1 MEPGGGV
8 VRDEDAVGWEA
19 GPHDAR
25 VEAGPHDARV
35 EAGPHDAQ
43 WEPAPAGRW
52 EARLELGYAARGD
65 QTVPVLRRHVGP
77 LRVQRHFVPEP
88 GLCEH
93 VIVHPP
99 GGIVGGD
106 RLGIDVEVGAGAA
119 VRLTTPGATK
129 WYRSA
134 AAEAEQDT
142 LLRVRSGGRLAWMPQ
157 EQIVFSGARARS
169 ALRIEAEAG
178 ATFIAWDVTVLGRQ
192 HGDEPFVSGSWRSRL
207 AVGLAGR
214 VVLDERGAVAG
225 EVGGGGSAAGETA
238 GLMGA
243 AVGWAGAEVLATV
256 VAAGPGPL
264 AANGGP
270 GVGVARSQT
279 MAAALEAARGVGCR
293 DGHVGVT
300 VLEETLLVGR
310 LLGRRSA
317 DAFAW
322 VAAVA
327 AAVLPRLGWE
337 MATTPRIWRT

>member
-1 MEPGGGV
+1 MEPGRGV
-8 VRDEDAVGWEA
+8 VREDDADRWE
-19 GPHDAR
+19 
-25 VEAGPHDARV
+25 EAA
-35 EAGPHDAQ
+35 AF
-43 WEPAPAGRW
+43 APAGRW
-52 EARLELGYAARGD
+52 EARLELGYASRGAE
-65 QTVPVLRRHVGP
+65 TVPVLRRHVGP

-106 RLGIDVEVGAGAA
+106 RLGIEVEVGPDAA

-134 AAEAEQDT
+134 AAEAEQDI
-142 LLRVRSGGRLAWMPQ
+142 LLRVRRGGRLAWMPQ

-178 ATFIAWDVTVLGRQ
+178 ATILAWEITVLGRQ

-207 AVGLAGR
+207 AVELGGR
-214 VVLDERGAVAG
+214 LVLDERGAVAG
-225 EVGGGGSAAGETA
+225 GPEGA

-243 AVGWAGAEVLATV
+243 AVGWMGAEVLATV
-256 VAAGPGPL
+256 VV
-264 AANGGP
+264 
-270 GVGVARSQT
+270 VGSDPRWAEAQVGSDPRWAEAQVGSDPRWAEAQVGSDPRWAEAQVSSALEVAR
-279 MAAALEAARGVGCR
+279 AVPAGE
-293 DGHVGVT
+293 GHVGVT
-300 VLEETLLVGR
+300 MLEEGLLVGR
-310 LLGRRSA
+310 FLGRRSA
-317 DAFAW
+317 EAFAW

-327 AAVLPRLGWE
+327 AALGPRLGWA